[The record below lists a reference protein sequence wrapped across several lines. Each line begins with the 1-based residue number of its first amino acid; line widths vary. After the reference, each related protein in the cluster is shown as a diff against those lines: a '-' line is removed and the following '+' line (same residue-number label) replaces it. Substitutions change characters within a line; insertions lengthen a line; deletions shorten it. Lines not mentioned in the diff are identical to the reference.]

1 MNGFYK
7 FSVKF
12 ADGNE
17 NEAHGFV
24 YASTYIS
31 AMEKV
36 EDLVSDEDII
46 SINLEGMEPGD
57 TLLMPEWIA
66 DKVYNY
72 DYYTT
77 DYKSDNKSTWVIT
90 KQGEEVLKNMSTYDE
105 NKPIFSSQNDEVM
118 KEIHTYLANGNY
130 GPSDKLPLSQKSI
143 DYINECVNN
152 GLPIEMP
159 SHHGEE

>member
-7 FSVKF
+7 FSVEF

-17 NEAHGFV
+17 NKAHGFV

-36 EDLVSDEDII
+36 EDFVSDEDIT
-46 SINLEGMEPGD
+46 SIKLEGMEPGD

-77 DYKSDNKSTWVIT
+77 DYKMDDKSTWAIT
-90 KQGEEVLKNMSTYDE
+90 KQGEEVLKNMSIRDE
-105 NKPIFSSQNDEVM
+105 NKPLHKENIGVATQKALEAIERGEVVHLPSYPVKEND
-118 KEIHTYLANGNY
+118 
-130 GPSDKLPLSQKSI
+130 
-143 DYINECVNN
+143 
-152 GLPIEMP
+152 
-159 SHHGEE
+159 

>member
-46 SINLEGMEPGD
+46 SINLEGMEPSD

-77 DYKSDNKSTWVIT
+77 DYKLDNNSTWAIT
-90 KQGEEVLKNMSTYDE
+90 KQGEEVLKKMSIRDE
-105 NKPIFSSQNDEVM
+105 NKPILSSQNDEVM
-118 KEIHTYLANGNY
+118 KEIHTHLTNGNY
-130 GPSDKLPLSQKSI
+130 SPSDKLPLSQKSI

-152 GLPIEMP
+152 GLPVEMP
-159 SHHGEE
+159 SHRGEE

>member
-12 ADGNE
+12 ADGHE

-36 EDLVSDEDII
+36 EDLVADEDII
-46 SINLEGMEPGD
+46 SINLEGMGPSD

-77 DYKSDNKSTWVIT
+77 DYKMDNESTYSIT
-90 KQGEEVLKNMSTYDE
+90 DQGKEVLKNMSTRDE
-105 NKPIFSSQNDEVM
+105 NKPLYKDKIGVTVQKALEAMERGEAVHLPSYPT
-118 KEIHTYLANGNY
+118 KE
-130 GPSDKLPLSQKSI
+130 
-143 DYINECVNN
+143 NN
-152 GLPIEMP
+152 
-159 SHHGEE
+159 

>member
-72 DYYTT
+72 DYYAT
-77 DYKSDNKSTWVIT
+77 DYKMDNESTYSIT
-90 KQGEEVLKNMSTYDE
+90 KQGEEVLKNMSIHDE
-105 NKPIFSSQNDEVM
+105 NMPLYKDKIGVTAQKILDKIERGEPVYLPSYPE
-118 KEIHTYLANGNY
+118 KE
-130 GPSDKLPLSQKSI
+130 
-143 DYINECVNN
+143 NN
-152 GLPIEMP
+152 
-159 SHHGEE
+159 